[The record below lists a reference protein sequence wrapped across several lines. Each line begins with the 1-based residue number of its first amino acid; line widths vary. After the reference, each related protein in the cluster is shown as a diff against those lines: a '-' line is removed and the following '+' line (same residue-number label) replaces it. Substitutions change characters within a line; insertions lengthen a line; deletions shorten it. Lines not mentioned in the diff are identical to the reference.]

1 MHLEELLK
9 EVDIV
14 KSEGKVNGITGV
26 TDDSRKVAPGYLF
39 VALRGGK
46 ADGHKFIGEAVKNG
60 AVALLV
66 EEEIS
71 TNIPYFV
78 VPNTRKTFSR
88 IVSNYYGNPSEHMKI
103 IGITG
108 TNGKTTT
115 SYLLSSIYSDSIC
128 FSTIKYFT
136 QDKEIKATNTTP
148 SPLILQKELYNA
160 LNKGIKIAIL
170 EVSSH
175 GIVQNRISY
184 IDFDYGVFTNISRD
198 HLDYHKTFKEYMDA
212 KSRFFESLGEE
223 KMALIN
229 IDDSNAPYFIKNT
242 NSRVVTYGLKKGNI
256 QGTIIKNTIEGLILS
271 IEGMGRKLELRS
283 SLIGSHNAYNILAA
297 ASVAIGDNV
306 SDSRIIEGIEKAP
319 SPPGRM
325 EKIDIPEPISVI
337 VDYAH
342 SPEALNSVISS
353 LKDFGHQRVITVF
366 GAGGDRD
373 RGKRAIMGMVASKL
387 SDIVILT
394 SDNPRSEDPQA
405 IIEDILNGVDGGNL
419 YRIPDRKEAVFKA
432 LDIAKEGDIVLIAG
446 KGHEEYQEIGG
457 NRIPFSDRECVKE
470 YFKK

>member
-9 EVDIV
+9 EVDII

-136 QDKEIKATNTTP
+136 QDKEMKATNTTP

-229 IDDSNAPYFIKNT
+229 IDDLNAPYFIKNT

-325 EKIDIPEPISVI
+325 EKIDIPKPISVI

-419 YRIPDRKEAVFKA
+419 YCIPDRKEAVFKA

-470 YFKK
+470 YFRK

>member
-66 EEEIS
+66 EEEVS

-229 IDDSNAPYFIKNT
+229 IDDLNAPYFIKNT

-419 YRIPDRKEAVFKA
+419 YCIPDRKEAVFKA

-470 YFKK
+470 YFRK

>member
-1 MHLEELLK
+1 MHLEALLK
-9 EVDIV
+9 EVDII

-26 TDDSRKVAPGYLF
+26 TDDSRKVTPGYLF

-66 EEEIS
+66 EEEVT

-212 KSRFFESLGEE
+212 KSRFFESLGKE

-242 NSRVVTYGLKKGNI
+242 KSRVVTYGFKKGNI
-256 QGTIIKNTIEGLILS
+256 QGTIIENTIGGLILS

-297 ASVAIGDNV
+297 AAVAIGDNV
-306 SDSRIIEGIEKAP
+306 SGSRIIEGIEKAP
-319 SPPGRM
+319 PPPGRM

-419 YRIPDRKEAVFKA
+419 YRIPDRKEAIFKA

-470 YFKK
+470 YFRK

>member
-1 MHLEELLK
+1 MYLEELLK
-9 EVDIV
+9 EVDII
-14 KSEGKVNGITGV
+14 KSEGKVNGIAGV

-46 ADGHKFIGEAVKNG
+46 TDGHKFIGEAVKNG

-66 EEEIS
+66 EEEVS

-160 LNKGIKIAIL
+160 LNKGIKIAII

-306 SDSRIIEGIEKAP
+306 SDSRIIEGVEKAP

-419 YRIPDRKEAVFKA
+419 YRIPDRKEAIFKA

-457 NRIPFSDRECVKE
+457 NRIPFSDKECVKE

>member
-9 EVDIV
+9 EVDII

-66 EEEIS
+66 EEEVS

-229 IDDSNAPYFIKNT
+229 IDDLNAPYFIKNT

-325 EKIDIPEPISVI
+325 EKIDIPKPISVI

-419 YRIPDRKEAVFKA
+419 YCIPDRKEAVFKA

-470 YFKK
+470 YFRK

>member
-229 IDDSNAPYFIKNT
+229 IDDLNAPYFIKNT